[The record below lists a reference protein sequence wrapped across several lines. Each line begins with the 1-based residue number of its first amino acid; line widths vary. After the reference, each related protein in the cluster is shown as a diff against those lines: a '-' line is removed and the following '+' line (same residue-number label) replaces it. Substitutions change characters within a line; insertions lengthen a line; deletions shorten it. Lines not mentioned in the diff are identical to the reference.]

1 MNLFKEILPGVRRT
15 LSSATTSDVHALLNC
30 MLEEDV
36 ISKEYHLTLLQEKDR
51 EDLARKISLTLV
63 EKWDFCLNT
72 LVPLRCL
79 KLYSNMPQDITDHE
93 SSMNRSIA
101 GSKRQIMD
109 SAVLTENS
117 FLDLLH
123 SNIDPLHLYSL
134 LDTRLSDEDE
144 ESELS
149 TDPDIDTINHDQ
161 FSNLDAFYTIESNES
176 EEESLFSN
184 TGEAYSRIAGL
195 AEYVLK
201 DQQEKQMED
210 IFGKLILDEMATESM
225 ESFTEIKQKCQKR
238 SFVSSAESYSDAS
251 KTKCRRTDA
260 AKRVKQELCTEGS
273 RAGEDIR
280 VSCQK
285 RVESPAVSTVNGSF
299 VAVPLNSSPASCT
312 SLSHLHMQF
321 SVTSISPT
329 GRNFVVPV
337 SSGSSNPDWV
347 PLGANGT
354 QVISGFAVLPQQIIN
369 LPVGNGASN
378 MIICPVSSS
387 PTETFQ
393 LSSVCLSNLAAEV
406 DLAIKN
412 ILGSPDKNTSMSPLV
427 PSIAY
432 MPETASVTDHSGEEM
447 SNEISQIPV
456 VPSEQ
461 TLKRPKPV
469 EAFSTSLKDYFQD
482 VCKFMAMDREVTL
495 EHLYIDGVLMQGQ
508 TETKSGKNV
517 IKVMEKELVIY
528 NLEEKEKAAIERSQ
542 IFQVPGGKELETK
555 VIVVLG
561 KAGMGKSILV
571 QKICQD
577 WSNGKFSQFE
587 FVFWFECRRLS
598 LPEKQYSLKDLLL
611 ELFVKPREGSD
622 QVFEYIMQNP
632 DKILLIFD
640 GFEELQD
647 HDGFTHSS
655 DCQSYKELY
664 SIRELFAGLFQKKI
678 LNGCTLLLTARPKDK
693 FNQYL
698 SKVDKIIEMV
708 GFSSQQIDSYI
719 TRYFEGL
726 PYCDDAVKLITDCQY
741 LFSHCYSPV
750 MCRFICFLCE
760 MMFEMGDKDLPSTL
774 TSLFVKYLQQKLI
787 PTQTDVT
794 AMKNQHNITRLAQVA
809 WYLGEKNQNAL
820 KSNLFPSK
828 EVKEFALKYGL
839 VLPFT
844 FPKHLGNGEEEFGSV
859 FSDFVI
865 QNFLS
870 ALHLVL
876 AEEIKDKSLT
886 KYLSLPSRKKK
897 PYNWLDLVP
906 RFLPGLLYLQH
917 DSYLC
922 SFSDEEARKIITKKQ
937 KTLLKYIK
945 KIQISDLYPEKL
957 LELLSCVYETQDS
970 YLLQHVALRLK
981 PELSFLGT
989 LLTPPDVYVLHSI
1002 LKRSPKEFSLDLRN
1016 SGINLQGLK
1025 HLVGLKNVTSFRAS
1039 LSDTV
1044 RLWGTLEQTKE
1055 YELLRISVEKFGI
1068 DPFKA
1073 ETVKDINDL
1082 SGLVQMQE
1090 KMIPCMEDAPGCN
1103 ICEIPAIKNLRKLEF
1118 ALGPVCGLQGFLKLV
1133 EILPAFPSLQHLDLD
1148 ALSGNEIGD
1157 EGVKSLCEVF
1167 SQLTSLETLN
1177 LSQNKITDV
1186 GARQLATAL
1195 PSLSSLRTLSLYNNY
1210 ICDAGVENIAKILPA
1225 MASLRVLHVQC
1236 NKITDAGAQT
1246 LTDSLRK
1253 CPHVKSVAMWNPTI
1267 PYGVLEH
1274 LQQLDS
1280 RISLL

>member
-1 MNLFKEILPGVRRT
+1 MNLFKEILPGVREI
-15 LSSATTSDVHALLNC
+15 LSSATTSDVHALLSC
-30 MLEEDV
+30 MFEKDV
-36 ISKEYHLTLLQEKDR
+36 ISKEYHQTLLQEKDR

-63 EKWDFCLNT
+63 EKWDLCLNT
-72 LVPLRCL
+72 LVPLHCL
-79 KLYSNMPQDITDHE
+79 KLYTKMPQDITDNE
-93 SSMNRSIA
+93 SSLNRGIKHLSF
-101 GSKRQIMD
+101 KRQTMD

-149 TDPDIDTINHDQ
+149 TDPEIDTINYDQ
-161 FSNLDAFYTIESNES
+161 FSNLDVFYTMESNES
-176 EEESLFSN
+176 VEESLFSN
-184 TGEAYSRIAGL
+184 TGEAYSRIGMRFFL
-195 AEYVLK
+195 GGGVVL
-201 DQQEKQMED
+201 
-210 IFGKLILDEMATESM
+210 
-225 ESFTEIKQKCQKR
+225 EI
-238 SFVSSAESYSDAS
+238 
-251 KTKCRRTDA
+251 
-260 AKRVKQELCTEGS
+260 
-273 RAGEDIR
+273 I
-280 VSCQK
+280 
-285 RVESPAVSTVNGSF
+285 SPVRVNGSF
-299 VAVPLNSSPASCT
+299 VAVPLNSSPANST

-321 SVTSISPT
+321 SVTSIHPT
-329 GRNFVVPV
+329 GKNVVMPV
-337 SSGSSNPDWV
+337 SSGNSNPDCLLV
-347 PLGANGT
+347 GAKGI
-354 QVISGFAVLPQQIIN
+354 QVISSFAVLPPQIIN

-378 MIICPVSSS
+378 IIIYPGELCSSVSAIFQRQKVKSFLPIKHHRSSS
-387 PTETFQ
+387 HLF
-393 LSSVCLSNLAAEV
+393 VA
-406 DLAIKN
+406 
-412 ILGSPDKNTSMSPLV
+412 
-427 PSIAY
+427 
-432 MPETASVTDHSGEEM
+432 
-447 SNEISQIPV
+447 
-456 VPSEQ
+456 
-461 TLKRPKPV
+461 PV
-469 EAFSTSLKDYFQD
+469 EAFCTSLKDYFQD

-495 EHLYIDGVLMQGQ
+495 DHFYIDGALMQGQ

-542 IFQVPGGKELETK
+542 IFQVLGGKELETK

-622 QVFEYIMQNP
+622 KVFEYILQNP
-632 DKILLIFD
+632 NKVLLIFD

-647 HDGFTHSS
+647 HDGFTHYS

-678 LNGCTLLLTARPKDK
+678 LSGCTLLLTARPKDK

-698 SKVDKIIEMV
+698 SKVDKIIEMI
-708 GFSSQQIDSYI
+708 GFSPKQVELYI
-719 TRYFEGL
+719 ARYFEGL
-726 PYCDDAVKLITDCQY
+726 PYSDDAVKLITDCQY

-760 MMFEMGDKDLPSTL
+760 MMFEMGDKDLPPTL

-787 PTQTDVT
+787 PTQTDAT
-794 AMKNQHNITRLAQVA
+794 AVGDQQHITRLAQLA

-820 KSNLFPSK
+820 KSSLFPSK

-844 FPKHLGNGEEEFGSV
+844 FPKHSGNGEEEFGSA

-870 ALHLVL
+870 ALHLLL
-876 AEEIKDKSLT
+876 AEDIKDKSLT
-886 KYLSLPSRKKK
+886 KYLSLPARKKK
-897 PYNWLDLVP
+897 PHNWLDLVP

-917 DSYLC
+917 DPYLC
-922 SFSDEEARKIITKKQ
+922 SLSDEHVMKIITKKQ

-957 LELLSCVYETQDS
+957 LELLHCVYETQDS

-981 PELSFLGT
+981 AELSFLGT
-989 LLTPPDVYVLHSI
+989 LLTPPDVYVLHFI

-1044 RLWGTLEQTKE
+1044 RLWESLEQTKE
-1055 YELLRISVEKFGI
+1055 YELLKISVEKFDI

-1073 ETVKDINDL
+1073 ETMKDIRDL
-1082 SGLVQMQE
+1082 SDLVRIQE
-1090 KMIPCMEDAPGCN
+1090 KMIHCMEEAFGCN
-1103 ICEIPAIKNLRKLEF
+1103 INEIPAIKNLRKLEF
-1118 ALGPVCGLQGFLKLV
+1118 ALGPACGLQGFLKLV
-1133 EILPAFPSLQHLDLD
+1133 EILAAFPSLQHLDLD
-1148 ALSGNEIGD
+1148 ALSENEIGD
-1157 EGVKSLCEVF
+1157 EGTKSLCEVL
-1167 SQLTSLETLN
+1167 SELTSLETLN
-1177 LSQNKITDV
+1177 LSQNKITDL
-1186 GARQLATAL
+1186 GAEQLATAL
-1195 PSLSSLRTLSLYNNY
+1195 PSLSSLKTLSLYNNY
-1210 ICDAGVENIAKILPA
+1210 ICDAGAENIAKILPA

-1236 NKITDAGAQT
+1236 NKITDAGAQK

-1253 CPHVKSVAMWNPTI
+1253 CPHIKSVAMWNPTI

>member
-1 MNLFKEILPGVRRT
+1 MNLFKEILPGIREI
-15 LSSATTSDVHALLNC
+15 LSSATTSDVHALLSC
-30 MLEEDV
+30 MLEKDV
-36 ISKEYHLTLLQEKDR
+36 ISKEYHQTLLQEKDR

-63 EKWDFCLNT
+63 DKWDLCLNT

-79 KLYSNMPQDITDHE
+79 KLYTKMPQDITDNEKHL
-93 SSMNRSIA
+93 S
-101 GSKRQIMD
+101 SKRQTMD

-144 ESELS
+144 ERELS
-149 TDPDIDTINHDQ
+149 TGYILWDPINSD
-161 FSNLDAFYTIESNES
+161 
-176 EEESLFSN
+176 
-184 TGEAYSRIAGL
+184 L
-195 AEYVLK
+195 AISYFCLT
-201 DQQEKQMED
+201 
-210 IFGKLILDEMATESM
+210 GKLILDEMANETTEG
-225 ESFTEIKQKCQKR
+225 FTEMKKQKCQKR
-238 SFVSSAESYSDAS
+238 
-251 KTKCRRTDA
+251 
-260 AKRVKQELCTEGS
+260 L
-273 RAGEDIR
+273 
-280 VSCQK
+280 
-285 RVESPAVSTVNGSF
+285 ESPGSTVNGSF
-299 VAVPLNSSPASCT
+299 VAEPLNSSPANST

-321 SVTSISPT
+321 SVTSIHPT
-329 GRNFVVPV
+329 GKNVVMPV
-337 SSGSSNPDWV
+337 SSGNSNPDCLLV
-347 PLGANGT
+347 GAKGI
-354 QVISGFAVLPQQIIN
+354 QMISGFAVLPQQIIN
-369 LPVGNGASN
+369 LPIGNGASN
-378 MIICPVSSS
+378 IIIYPG
-387 PTETFQ
+387 
-393 LSSVCLSNLAAEV
+393 
-406 DLAIKN
+406 DLFFKLI
-412 ILGSPDKNTSMSPLV
+412 TCF
-427 PSIAY
+427 PSD
-432 MPETASVTDHSGEEM
+432 EEEM

-461 TLKRPKPV
+461 IRKRPKPV
-469 EAFSTSLKDYFQD
+469 EAFCTSLKDYFQD

-495 EHLYIDGVLMQGQ
+495 DHLYIDGALMQGQ

-542 IFQVPGGKELETK
+542 IFQVLGGKELETK

-622 QVFEYIMQNP
+622 EVFEYILQNP
-632 DKILLIFD
+632 SKVLLIFD

-647 HDGFTHSS
+647 HDGFTHYP

-678 LNGCTLLLTARPKDK
+678 LSGCTLLLTARPKDK

-698 SKVDKIIEMV
+698 SKVDKIIEMI
-708 GFSSQQIDSYI
+708 GFSPQQVELYI
-719 TRYFEGL
+719 ARYFEGL
-726 PYCDDAVKLITDCQY
+726 PYSDDAVKLITNCQY

-760 MMFEMGDKDLPSTL
+760 MMFEMGDKDLPPTL

-787 PTQTDVT
+787 PTQTDAT
-794 AMKNQHNITRLAQVA
+794 AIGNQQHVTRLAQLA

-820 KSNLFPSK
+820 KSSLFPSK

-844 FPKHLGNGEEEFGSV
+844 FPKHSGNGEEEFGSA

-870 ALHLVL
+870 ALHLL
-876 AEEIKDKSLT
+876 LSEDIKDKSLT
-886 KYLSLPSRKKK
+886 KYLSLPARKKK
-897 PYNWLDLVP
+897 PHNWLDLVP
-906 RFLPGLLYLQH
+906 RFLPGLLYLRH
-917 DSYLC
+917 DPFLC
-922 SFSDEEARKIITKKQ
+922 SLSDEHVMKMITKKQ

-957 LELLSCVYETQDS
+957 LELLHCVYETQDS
-970 YLLQHVALRLK
+970 YLLQHVALRIK
-981 PELSFLGT
+981 AELSFLGT
-989 LLTPPDVYVLHSI
+989 LLTPPDVYVLHFI

-1025 HLVGLKNVTSFRAS
+1025 HLVGLKNVTSFRTS

-1044 RLWGTLEQTKE
+1044 RLWESLEQTKE
-1055 YELLRISVEKFGI
+1055 YELLKISVEKFDI

-1073 ETVKDINDL
+1073 ETMKDIRDL
-1082 SGLVQMQE
+1082 SDLVQIQE
-1090 KMIPCMEDAPGCN
+1090 KMTHCIEEAFGCN
-1103 ICEIPAIKNLRKLEF
+1103 INEIPAIKNLRKLEF
-1118 ALGPVCGLQGFLKLV
+1118 ALGPTCGLQGFLKLV
-1133 EILPAFPSLQHLDLD
+1133 EILAAFPSLQHLDLQ
-1148 ALSGNEIGD
+1148 AN
-1157 EGVKSLCEVF
+1157 
-1167 SQLTSLETLN
+1167 T
-1177 LSQNKITDV
+1177 V
-1186 GARQLATAL
+1186 G
-1195 PSLSSLRTLSLYNNY
+1195 
-1210 ICDAGVENIAKILPA
+1210 G
-1225 MASLRVLHVQC
+1225 
-1236 NKITDAGAQT
+1236 
-1246 LTDSLRK
+1246 
-1253 CPHVKSVAMWNPTI
+1253 
-1267 PYGVLEH
+1267 GVL
-1274 LQQLDS
+1274 L
-1280 RISLL
+1280 

>member
-1 MNLFKEILPGVRRT
+1 MNLFKEILPGVREI
-15 LSSATTSDVHALLNC
+15 LSSATTSDVHALLSC
-30 MLEEDV
+30 MLEKDV
-36 ISKEYHLTLLQEKDR
+36 ISKEYHQTLLQEKDR

-63 EKWDFCLNT
+63 EKWDLCLNT

-79 KLYSNMPQDITDHE
+79 KLYSKMPQDITDNE
-93 SSMNRSIA
+93 SSLNRGIA
-101 GSKRQIMD
+101 ASKRQTMD
-109 SAVLTENS
+109 SAVLTDNS

-123 SNIDPLHLYSL
+123 SNIDPLHLFSV

-149 TDPDIDTINHDQ
+149 TDPENDTINYDQ
-161 FSNLDAFYTIESNES
+161 FSNLDVFYTMESNES
-176 EEESLFSN
+176 VEESLFSN
-184 TGEAYSRIAGL
+184 TGEAYSRIDL
-195 AEYVLK
+195 AVSCFCLT
-201 DQQEKQMED
+201 
-210 IFGKLILDEMATESM
+210 GKLILDEMANETTEG
-225 ESFTEIKQKCQKR
+225 FTEMKMQKCQKR
-238 SFVSSAESYSDAS
+238 SFMSTAESYSDAS
-251 KTKCRRTDA
+251 KPKCRRT
-260 AKRVKQELCTEGS
+260 
-273 RAGEDIR
+273 
-280 VSCQK
+280 
-285 RVESPAVSTVNGSF
+285 VESPGSTVNGSF
-299 VAVPLNSSPASCT
+299 VAVPLNSSPANST

-321 SVTSISPT
+321 SVTIT
-329 GRNFVVPV
+329 LLLLIPV
-337 SSGSSNPDWV
+337 SSGNSNPNCLLV
-347 PLGANGT
+347 GAKGI

-378 MIICPVSSS
+378 IIIYPGELC
-387 PTETFQ
+387 
-393 LSSVCLSNLAAEV
+393 SSVSLTCAFVFLE
-406 DLAIKN
+406 
-412 ILGSPDKNTSMSPLV
+412 
-427 PSIAY
+427 
-432 MPETASVTDHSGEEM
+432 
-447 SNEISQIPV
+447 
-456 VPSEQ
+456 
-461 TLKRPKPV
+461 PV
-469 EAFSTSLKDYFQD
+469 EAFCTSLKDYFQD

-495 EHLYIDGVLMQGQ
+495 DHLYIDGALMQGQ

-517 IKVMEKELVIY
+517 IKVVEKELVIY

-542 IFQVPGGKELETK
+542 IFQVLGGKELETK

-622 QVFEYIMQNP
+622 EVFEYILQHP
-632 DKILLIFD
+632 DKVLLIFD

-647 HDGFTHSS
+647 HDGFTHYS
-655 DCQSYKELY
+655 DCQSYKEQY

-678 LNGCTLLLTARPKDK
+678 LSGCTLLLTARPKGK

-698 SKVDKIIEMV
+698 SKVDKIIEMI
-708 GFSSQQIDSYI
+708 GFSPQQVESYI
-719 TRYFEGL
+719 ARYFEGL
-726 PYCDDAVKLITDCQY
+726 PYSDDAVKLITDCQY

-787 PTQTDVT
+787 PTQTDAT
-794 AMKNQHNITRLAQVA
+794 AIGNQQHITRLAQLA

-820 KSNLFPSK
+820 KSSLFPSK
-828 EVKEFALKYGL
+828 EVKEFALRYGL

-844 FPKHLGNGEEEFGSV
+844 FPKHSGNREEEFGSA
-859 FSDFVI
+859 FSDFVL

-876 AEEIKDKSLT
+876 AKEIKDKSLT
-886 KYLSLPSRKKK
+886 KYLSLPARKKK
-897 PYNWLDLVP
+897 PHNWLDLVP
-906 RFLPGLLYLQH
+906 RFLPGLLYLQQ
-917 DSYLC
+917 DPYLC
-922 SFSDEEARKIITKKQ
+922 SLSDEHVMKIRIKKQ

-945 KIQISDLYPEKL
+945 KIQLNDLYPEKL
-957 LELLSCVYETQDS
+957 LELLHCVYETQDS
-970 YLLQHVALRLK
+970 YLLQHVALRLQA
-981 PELSFLGT
+981 ELSFLGT
-989 LLTPPDVYVLHSI
+989 LLTPPDVYVLHFI

-1044 RLWGTLEQTKE
+1044 RLWESLEQTKE
-1055 YELLRISVEKFGI
+1055 YELLKISVEKFDI

-1073 ETVKDINDL
+1073 ETMKDISDL
-1082 SGLVQMQE
+1082 SDLVQIQE
-1090 KMIPCMEDAPGCN
+1090 KMIHCMEDAFGCN
-1103 ICEIPAIKNLRKLEF
+1103 INEIPAIKNLRKLEF
-1118 ALGPVCGLQGFLKLV
+1118 ALGPACGLQGFLKLV
-1133 EILPAFPSLQHLDLD
+1133 EILAAFPSLQHLDLD
-1148 ALSGNEIGD
+1148 ALSENEIGD
-1157 EGVKSLCEVF
+1157 KGTKSLCEVL
-1167 SQLTSLETLN
+1167 SELTSLETLN
-1177 LSQNKITDV
+1177 LSQNKITDL
-1186 GARQLATAL
+1186 GAEQLATAL
-1195 PSLSSLRTLSLYNNY
+1195 PSLSSLKTLSLYNNY
-1210 ICDAGVENIAKILPA
+1210 ICDAGAENIARILPV

-1236 NKITDAGAQT
+1236 NKITDAGAQK

-1253 CPHVKSVAMWNPTI
+1253 CPHIKSVAMWNPTI

>member
-1 MNLFKEILPGVRRT
+1 
-15 LSSATTSDVHALLNC
+15 
-30 MLEEDV
+30 MLEKDV
-36 ISKEYHLTLLQEKDR
+36 ISKEYHQTLLQEKDR
-51 EDLARKISLTLV
+51 EDLARKISLTVV
-63 EKWDFCLNT
+63 EKWDLCLNT

-79 KLYSNMPQDITDHE
+79 KLYTKMPQDITDNE
-93 SSMNRSIA
+93 SSLNRGIA
-101 GSKRQIMD
+101 ASKRQTMD

-134 LDTRLSDEDE
+134 LDTRLSDE

-149 TDPDIDTINHDQ
+149 TDPEIDTINHDQ
-161 FSNLDAFYTIESNES
+161 FSNLDVFYTMESNES
-176 EEESLFSN
+176 VEESIFSN
-184 TGEAYSRIAGL
+184 AGEAYSRIAGL

-201 DQQEKQMED
+201 DQQERQMED
-210 IFGKLILDEMATESM
+210 IFGKLILDEMANETTEG
-225 ESFTEIKQKCQKR
+225 FTEMKKQKCQKR
-238 SFVSSAESYSDAS
+238 SFVSTAESYSDAS
-251 KTKCRRTDA
+251 KPKCRRPDA
-260 AKRVKQELCTEGS
+260 ARRMTEQVCTEGS
-273 RAGEDIR
+273 RAVGDVR
-280 VSCQK
+280 ASCQK
-285 RVESPAVSTVNGSF
+285 RVESPGSTVNGSF
-299 VAVPLNSSPASCT
+299 VAVPLNSSPANST

-321 SVTSISPT
+321 SVTSIHPT
-329 GRNFVVPV
+329 GKNVVMPV
-337 SSGSSNPDWV
+337 SSGNSNPDCLLV
-347 PLGANGT
+347 GAKGI

-378 MIICPVSSS
+378 IIIYPVSSS
-387 PTETFQ
+387 PTETLQISPAFPTT
-393 LSSVCLSNLAAEV
+393 LAAQV
-406 DLAIKN
+406 DLAVQS
-412 ILGSPDKNTSMSPLV
+412 ILGSPDKNTSIGPF
-427 PSIAY
+427 AY
-432 MPETASVTDHSGEEM
+432 MPETAAVTDLTDEEEI

-461 TLKRPKPV
+461 ILKRPKPV
-469 EAFSTSLKDYFQD
+469 EAFCTSLKDYFQD

-495 EHLYIDGVLMQGQ
+495 DHLYIDGALMQGQ

-542 IFQVPGGKELETK
+542 IFQVLGGKELETK

-611 ELFVKPREGSD
+611 ELFVKPREGRD
-622 QVFEYIMQNP
+622 QVFEYILQNP
-632 DKILLIFD
+632 NKVLLIFD

-647 HDGFTHSS
+647 HDGFIHYP

-678 LNGCTLLLTARPKDK
+678 LSGCTLLLTARPKDK

-698 SKVDKIIEMV
+698 SKVDKIIEMI
-708 GFSSQQIDSYI
+708 GFSPQQVELYI
-719 TRYFEGL
+719 ARYFEGL
-726 PYCDDAVKLITDCQY
+726 PYSDDAVKLITNCQY

-750 MCRFICFLCE
+750 ICRFICFLCE
-760 MMFEMGDKDLPSTL
+760 MMFEMGDKDLPPTL

-794 AMKNQHNITRLAQVA
+794 AIGNQQHVTRLAQLA

-820 KSNLFPSK
+820 KSSLFPSK

-844 FPKHLGNGEEEFGSV
+844 FPKHSGNGEEEFGSA

-870 ALHLVL
+870 ALHLLL
-876 AEEIKDKSLT
+876 AEDIKDKSLT
-886 KYLSLPSRKKK
+886 KYLSLPARKKK
-897 PYNWLDLVP
+897 PHNWLDLVP

-917 DSYLC
+917 DPFLC
-922 SFSDEEARKIITKKQ
+922 SLSDEHVMKIITKKQ

-957 LELLSCVYETQDS
+957 LELLHCVYETQDS
-970 YLLQHVALRLK
+970 YLLQHVALRIK
-981 PELSFLGT
+981 AELSFLGT
-989 LLTPPDVYVLHSI
+989 LLTPPDVYVLHFI

-1016 SGINLQGLK
+1016 SSINLQGLK

-1044 RLWGTLEQTKE
+1044 RLWESLERTKE
-1055 YELLRISVEKFGI
+1055 YELLKISVEKFDI

-1073 ETVKDINDL
+1073 ETMKDIHDL
-1082 SGLVQMQE
+1082 SDLVQIQE
-1090 KMIPCMEDAPGCN
+1090 KMIHCMEEAFGSCYQ
-1103 ICEIPAIKNLRKLEF
+1103 IPAIKNLRKLEF
-1118 ALGPVCGLQGFLKLV
+1118 ALGPACGLQGFLKLV
-1133 EILPAFPSLQHLDLD
+1133 EILAAFPSLQHLDLD
-1148 ALSGNEIGD
+1148 ALSENEIGD
-1157 EGVKSLCEVF
+1157 EGTKSLCEVL
-1167 SQLTSLETLN
+1167 SELTSLETLN
-1177 LSQNKITDV
+1177 LSQNKITDL
-1186 GARQLATAL
+1186 GAEQLATAL
-1195 PSLSSLRTLSLYNNY
+1195 PSLSSLKTLSLYNNY
-1210 ICDAGVENIAKILPA
+1210 ICDAGAENIAKILPA

-1236 NKITDAGAQT
+1236 NKITDAGAQK

-1253 CPHVKSVAMWNPTI
+1253 CPHIKSVAMWNPTI

-1274 LQQLDS
+1274 LQLLDS

>member
-1 MNLFKEILPGVRRT
+1 MNLFKEILPGVREI
-15 LSSATTSDVHALLNC
+15 LSSATTSDVHALLSC
-30 MLEEDV
+30 MLEKDV
-36 ISKEYHLTLLQEKDR
+36 ISKEYHQTLLQEKDR

-63 EKWDFCLNT
+63 EKWDLCLNT
-72 LVPLRCL
+72 LVPLHCL
-79 KLYSNMPQDITDHE
+79 KLYTKMPQDITDNE
-93 SSMNRSIA
+93 SSLNRGIA
-101 GSKRQIMD
+101 ASKRQTMD

-149 TDPDIDTINHDQ
+149 TDPEIDTINHDH
-161 FSNLDAFYTIESNES
+161 FSNLDVFYTMESNES
-176 EEESLFSN
+176 VEESIFSN
-184 TGEAYSRIAGL
+184 AGEAYSRIAGL

-201 DQQEKQMED
+201 DQQERQMED
-210 IFGKLILDEMATESM
+210 IFGKLILDEMANETTEG
-225 ESFTEIKQKCQKR
+225 FTEMKKQKCQKR
-238 SFVSSAESYSDAS
+238 SFVSTAESYSDAS
-251 KTKCRRTDA
+251 KPKCTRPDA
-260 AKRVKQELCTEGS
+260 AKRVMEQVSTEGS
-273 RAGEDIR
+273 RAVGDVR
-280 VSCQK
+280 ASCQK
-285 RVESPAVSTVNGSF
+285 RVESPGSTVNGSF
-299 VAVPLNSSPASCT
+299 VAVPLNSPPANST

-321 SVTSISPT
+321 SVTSIHPT
-329 GRNFVVPV
+329 GKNVVMPV
-337 SSGSSNPDWV
+337 SSGNSNPDCLLV
-347 PLGANGT
+347 GAKGI

-378 MIICPVSSS
+378 IIIYPVSSS
-387 PTETFQ
+387 PTETLQISPAFPTT
-393 LSSVCLSNLAAEV
+393 LAAQV
-406 DLAIKN
+406 DLAVQS
-412 ILGSPDKNTSMSPLV
+412 ILGSPDKNTSIGPF
-427 PSIAY
+427 AY
-432 MPETASVTDHSGEEM
+432 MQETAAVTDLTDEEEM

-461 TLKRPKPV
+461 ILKRPKPV
-469 EAFSTSLKDYFQD
+469 ETFCTSLKDYFQD

-495 EHLYIDGVLMQGQ
+495 DHLYIDGALMQGQ

-542 IFQVPGGKELETK
+542 IFQVLGGKELETK

-622 QVFEYIMQNP
+622 EVFEYILQNP
-632 DKILLIFD
+632 NKVLLIFD

-647 HDGFTHSS
+647 HDGFTHYP

-678 LNGCTLLLTARPKDK
+678 LSGCTLLLTARPKDK

-698 SKVDKIIEMV
+698 SKVDKIIEMI
-708 GFSSQQIDSYI
+708 GFSPQQVELYI
-719 TRYFEGL
+719 ARYFEGL
-726 PYCDDAVKLITDCQY
+726 PYSDDAVKLITDCQY

-760 MMFEMGDKDLPSTL
+760 MMFEMGDKDLPPTL

-787 PTQTDVT
+787 PTQTDAT
-794 AMKNQHNITRLAQVA
+794 AIGNQQHVTRLAQLA

-820 KSNLFPSK
+820 KSSLFPSK

-844 FPKHLGNGEEEFGSV
+844 FPKHSGNGEEEFGSA

-870 ALHLVL
+870 ALHLLL
-876 AEEIKDKSLT
+876 AEDIKDKSLT
-886 KYLSLPSRKKK
+886 KYLSLPARKKK
-897 PYNWLDLVP
+897 PHNWLDLVP

-917 DSYLC
+917 DPFLC
-922 SFSDEEARKIITKKQ
+922 SLSDEHVMKIITKKQ

-945 KIQISDLYPEKL
+945 KVQISDLYPEKL
-957 LELLSCVYETQDS
+957 LELLHCVYETQDN

-981 PELSFLGT
+981 AELSFLGT
-989 LLTPPDVYVLHSI
+989 LLTPPDVYVLHFI
-1002 LKRSPKEFSLDLRN
+1002 LKRSPKEFSLDLQN

-1044 RLWGTLEQTKE
+1044 RLWESLEQTKE
-1055 YELLRISVEKFGI
+1055 YELLKISVEKFDI

-1073 ETVKDINDL
+1073 ETMKDIRDL
-1082 SGLVQMQE
+1082 SDLVQIQE
-1090 KMIPCMEDAPGCN
+1090 KMIHCMEEAFGCN
-1103 ICEIPAIKNLRKLEF
+1103 INEIPAIKNLRKLEF
-1118 ALGPVCGLQGFLKLV
+1118 ALGPACGLQGFLKLV
-1133 EILPAFPSLQHLDLD
+1133 EILAAFPSLQHLDLD
-1148 ALSGNEIGD
+1148 ALSENEIGD
-1157 EGVKSLCEVF
+1157 EGTKSLCEVL
-1167 SQLTSLETLN
+1167 SELTSLETLN
-1177 LSQNKITDV
+1177 LSQNKITDL
-1186 GARQLATAL
+1186 GAEQLATAL
-1195 PSLSSLRTLSLYNNY
+1195 PSLSSLKTLSLYNNY
-1210 ICDAGVENIAKILPA
+1210 ICDAGAENIAKILPA

-1236 NKITDAGAQT
+1236 NKITDAGAQK

-1253 CPHVKSVAMWNPTI
+1253 CPHIKSVAMWNPTI

>member
-1 MNLFKEILPGVRRT
+1 MNLFKEILPGVRKT

-36 ISKEYHLTLLQEKDR
+36 ISKEYHQTLLQEKDR
-51 EDLARKISLTLV
+51 DDLARKISLTLV
-63 EKWDFCLNT
+63 EKWDLCLNT
-72 LVPLRCL
+72 LVPHHCL
-79 KLYSNMPQDITDHE
+79 KLYGNMPQDTTDNDVQGEKHH
-93 SSMNRSIA
+93 
-101 GSKRQIMD
+101 SKRQTMD
-109 SAVLTENS
+109 SAVLNENS

-134 LDTRLSDEDE
+134 LDTTLSDEDE

-149 TDPDIDTINHDQ
+149 T
-161 FSNLDAFYTIESNES
+161 
-176 EEESLFSN
+176 
-184 TGEAYSRIAGL
+184 AGL

-201 DQQEKQMED
+201 DQQEKQVED
-210 IFGKLILDEMATESM
+210 IFGKILICGA
-225 ESFTEIKQKCQKR
+225 
-238 SFVSSAESYSDAS
+238 
-251 KTKCRRTDA
+251 
-260 AKRVKQELCTEGS
+260 
-273 RAGEDIR
+273 
-280 VSCQK
+280 
-285 RVESPAVSTVNGSF
+285 PAVSTVNGSF
-299 VAVPLNSSPASCT
+299 VVPLTSSPANAT

-321 SVTSISPT
+321 SVTSISPI
-329 GRNFVVPV
+329 GRNFVVP
-337 SSGSSNPDWV
+337 GSPGNSNPHWV
-347 PLGANGT
+347 SLGAKGT

-369 LPVGNGASN
+369 LPVGNGAAN
-378 MIICPVSSS
+378 IILCPGKCHFIYFSEVEINFSFQVLESSTHLWFFFFFFLES
-387 PTETFQ
+387 
-393 LSSVCLSNLAAEV
+393 
-406 DLAIKN
+406 
-412 ILGSPDKNTSMSPLV
+412 
-427 PSIAY
+427 
-432 MPETASVTDHSGEEM
+432 
-447 SNEISQIPV
+447 
-456 VPSEQ
+456 
-461 TLKRPKPV
+461 V
-469 EAFSTSLKDYFQD
+469 EAFSASLKDYFHD
-482 VCKFMAMDREVTL
+482 VCKFTGMEREVTL
-495 EHLYIDGVLMQGQ
+495 DHLYIDGVLMQGQ

-517 IKVMEKELVIY
+517 IKVVEKELVIY

-542 IFQVPGGKELETK
+542 IFHVPGGKELETK

-611 ELFVKPREGSD
+611 GLFVKPQEGSN
-622 QVFEYIMQNP
+622 QVFKYILRNP
-632 DKILLIFD
+632 NKVLLIFD
-640 GFEELQD
+640 GFEELKD

-655 DCQSYKELY
+655 NCQSYKELY

-698 SKVDKIIEMV
+698 SKVDKIIEMA
-708 GFSSQQIDSYI
+708 GFSSQQVESYI

-726 PYCDDAVKLITDCQY
+726 PYCNDAVKLITDCQY
-741 LFSHCYSPV
+741 LFSHCYNPV
-750 MCRFICFLCE
+750 MCRFICLLCE

-774 TSLFVKYLQQKLI
+774 TSLFVKYLQQQLT
-787 PTQTDVT
+787 PTQTDATVK
-794 AMKNQHNITRLAQVA
+794 KNQQNITRLAQVA
-809 WYLGEKNQNAL
+809 WYLGENNQNAL

-828 EVKEFALKYGL
+828 EVKEFALKYGF

-844 FPKHLGNGEEEFGSV
+844 FPKHSDNGEEELGSV

-865 QNFLS
+865 QNLLS

-876 AEEIKDKSLT
+876 AEDIKDKSLT

-906 RFLPGLLYLQH
+906 RFLSGLLYLQH
-917 DSYLC
+917 ETYLF
-922 SFSDEEARKIITKKQ
+922 SLSDENERKIITKKQ

-981 PELSFLGT
+981 PDLSFLGT
-989 LLTPPDVYVLHSI
+989 LLTPPDVYVLHFI
-1002 LKRSPKEFSLDLRN
+1002 LKRSQKEFSLDLRN
-1016 SGINLQGLK
+1016 SGIDLQGLK
-1025 HLVGLKNVTSFRAS
+1025 HLAGLKNVTSFRAS
-1039 LSDTV
+1039 VSDTV
-1044 RLWGTLEQTKE
+1044 RLWESLEQTKE
-1055 YELLRISVEKFGI
+1055 YELLRISIEKFGI

-1073 ETVKDINDL
+1073 ESMKDVNDL
-1082 SGLVQMQE
+1082 SGLVQMQD
-1090 KMIPCMEDAPGCN
+1090 KMIHCCD
-1103 ICEIPAIKNLRKLEF
+1103 IHEIPAIKNLRKLEF
-1118 ALGPVCGLQGFLKLV
+1118 ALGPGCGLQGFLKLV
-1133 EILPAFPSLQHLDLD
+1133 KILEAFPSLQHLDLD
-1148 ALSGNEIGD
+1148 ALSENEIGD

-1177 LSQNKITDV
+1177 LSQNKITDL
-1186 GARQLATAL
+1186 GAKQLATAL
-1195 PSLSSLRTLSLYNNY
+1195 PSLTSLKTLSLYNNY
-1210 ICDAGVENIAKILPA
+1210 ICDAGAENIAQILPS

-1236 NKITDAGAQT
+1236 NKITDVGAQK

-1253 CPHVKSVAMWNPTI
+1253 CPHIKSVAMWNYTI
-1267 PYGVLEH
+1267 PYGILER

>member
-1 MNLFKEILPGVRRT
+1 MNLFKEILPGVREI
-15 LSSATTSDVHALLNC
+15 LSSATTSDVHALLSC
-30 MLEEDV
+30 MLEKDV
-36 ISKEYHLTLLQEKDR
+36 ISKEYHQTLLQEKDR

-63 EKWDFCLNT
+63 EKWDLCLNT

-79 KLYSNMPQDITDHE
+79 KLYTKMPQDITDNE
-93 SSMNRSIA
+93 SSLNRGIA
-101 GSKRQIMD
+101 ASKRQTMD

-149 TDPDIDTINHDQ
+149 TDPEIDTINHDQ
-161 FSNLDAFYTIESNES
+161 FSNLDVFYTMESNES
-176 EEESLFSN
+176 VEESLFSN

-201 DQQEKQMED
+201 DQQERQMED
-210 IFGKLILDEMATESM
+210 IFA
-225 ESFTEIKQKCQKR
+225 
-238 SFVSSAESYSDAS
+238 FVSPAESYSDAS
-251 KTKCRRTDA
+251 KPKSRRTDA
-260 AKRVKQELCTEGS
+260 ATRVKERVCTEGS
-273 RAGEDIR
+273 RAVGDVR
-280 VSCQK
+280 ASCQK
-285 RVESPAVSTVNGSF
+285 RVESPGSTVNGSF
-299 VAVPLNSSPASCT
+299 VAVPLNSSPANST

-321 SVTSISPT
+321 SVTSIHPT
-329 GRNFVVPV
+329 GKNVVMPV
-337 SSGSSNPDWV
+337 SSGNSNPDCLLV
-347 PLGANGT
+347 GAKGI
-354 QVISGFAVLPQQIIN
+354 QVISSFAVLPQQIIN

-378 MIICPVSSS
+378 IIIYPVSSS
-387 PTETFQ
+387 PTETLQISPVFPTT
-393 LSSVCLSNLAAEV
+393 LAAQV
-406 DLAIKN
+406 DLAVQS
-412 ILGSPDKNTSMSPLV
+412 ILGPPDKNTSIGPF
-427 PSIAY
+427 AY
-432 MPETASVTDHSGEEM
+432 MPETAAVTDLTDEEEM

-461 TLKRPKPV
+461 ILKRPKPV
-469 EAFSTSLKDYFQD
+469 EAFCTSLKDYFQD

-495 EHLYIDGVLMQGQ
+495 DHFYIDGALMQGQ

-517 IKVMEKELVIY
+517 KVMEKELVIY

-542 IFQVPGGKELETK
+542 IFQVLGGKELETK

-622 QVFEYIMQNP
+622 KVFEYILQNP
-632 DKILLIFD
+632 NKVLLIFD

-647 HDGFTHSS
+647 HDGFTHCS

-678 LNGCTLLLTARPKDK
+678 LSGCTLLLTARPKDK

-698 SKVDKIIEMV
+698 SKVDKIIEMI
-708 GFSSQQIDSYI
+708 GFSPQQVELYI
-719 TRYFEGL
+719 ARYFEGL
-726 PYCDDAVKLITDCQY
+726 PYSDDAVKLITDCQY

-760 MMFEMGDKDLPSTL
+760 MMFEMGDKDLPPTL
-774 TSLFVKYLQQKLI
+774 TSLFVKYLQQKLT
-787 PTQTDVT
+787 PTQTDAT
-794 AMKNQHNITRLAQVA
+794 AVGNQQHITRLAWLA
-809 WYLGEKNQNAL
+809 WHLGEKNQNAL
-820 KSNLFPSK
+820 KSSLFPSK

-844 FPKHLGNGEEEFGSV
+844 FPKHSGNGEEEFGSA

-870 ALHLVL
+870 ALHLLL
-876 AEEIKDKSLT
+876 AEDIKDKSLT
-886 KYLSLPSRKKK
+886 KYLSLPARKKK
-897 PYNWLDLVP
+897 PHNWLDLVP

-917 DSYLC
+917 DPYLC
-922 SFSDEEARKIITKKQ
+922 SLSDEHVMKIITKKQ

-957 LELLSCVYETQDS
+957 LELLHCVYETQDS

-981 PELSFLGT
+981 AELSFLGT
-989 LLTPPDVYVLHSI
+989 LLTPPDVYVLHFI

-1044 RLWGTLEQTKE
+1044 RLWESLEQTKE
-1055 YELLRISVEKFGI
+1055 YELLKISVEKFDI

-1073 ETVKDINDL
+1073 ETMKDIRDL
-1082 SGLVQMQE
+1082 SDLVRIQE
-1090 KMIPCMEDAPGCN
+1090 KMVHCMEEAFGCN
-1103 ICEIPAIKNLRKLEF
+1103 INEIPAIKNLRKLEF
-1118 ALGPVCGLQGFLKLV
+1118 ALGPACGLQGFLKLV
-1133 EILPAFPSLQHLDLD
+1133 EILAAFPSLQHLDLD
-1148 ALSGNEIGD
+1148 ALSENEIGD
-1157 EGVKSLCEVF
+1157 VGTKSLCEVL
-1167 SQLTSLETLN
+1167 SALTSLETLN
-1177 LSQNKITDV
+1177 LSQNKITDL
-1186 GARQLATAL
+1186 GAEQLATAL
-1195 PSLSSLRTLSLYNNY
+1195 PSLSSLKTLSLYNNY
-1210 ICDAGVENIAKILPA
+1210 ICDAGAENIAKILPA

-1236 NKITDAGAQT
+1236 NKITDAGAQK

-1253 CPHVKSVAMWNPTI
+1253 CPHIKSVAMWNPTI

>member
-1 MNLFKEILPGVRRT
+1 MNLFKEILPGVREI
-15 LSSATTSDVHALLNC
+15 LSSATTSDVHALLSC
-30 MLEEDV
+30 MLEKDV
-36 ISKEYHLTLLQEKDR
+36 ISKEYHQTLLQEKDR

-63 EKWDFCLNT
+63 EKWDLCLNT

-79 KLYSNMPQDITDHE
+79 KLYTKMPQDITDNE
-93 SSMNRSIA
+93 SSLNRGIA
-101 GSKRQIMD
+101 ASKRQTMD

-149 TDPDIDTINHDQ
+149 TDPEIDTINHDQ
-161 FSNLDAFYTIESNES
+161 FSNLDVFYTMESNES
-176 EEESLFSN
+176 VEESLFSN

-201 DQQEKQMED
+201 DQQERQMED
-210 IFGKLILDEMATESM
+210 IFGKLILDEMSNETTEG
-225 ESFTEIKQKCQKR
+225 FTEMKKQKCQKR
-238 SFVSSAESYSDAS
+238 SFVSPAESYSDAS
-251 KTKCRRTDA
+251 KPKSRRTDA
-260 AKRVKQELCTEGS
+260 ATRVKERVCTEGS
-273 RAGEDIR
+273 RAVGDVR
-280 VSCQK
+280 ASCQK
-285 RVESPAVSTVNGSF
+285 RVESPGSTVNGSF
-299 VAVPLNSSPASCT
+299 VAVPLNSSPANST

-321 SVTSISPT
+321 SVTSIHPT
-329 GRNFVVPV
+329 GKNVVMPV
-337 SSGSSNPDWV
+337 SSGNSNPDCLLV
-347 PLGANGT
+347 GAKGI
-354 QVISGFAVLPQQIIN
+354 QVISSFAVLPQQIIN

-378 MIICPVSSS
+378 IIIYPVSSS
-387 PTETFQ
+387 PTETLQISPVFPTT
-393 LSSVCLSNLAAEV
+393 LAAQV
-406 DLAIKN
+406 DLAVQS
-412 ILGSPDKNTSMSPLV
+412 ILGPPDKNTSIGPF
-427 PSIAY
+427 AY
-432 MPETASVTDHSGEEM
+432 MPETAAVTDLTDEEEM

-461 TLKRPKPV
+461 ILKRPKPV
-469 EAFSTSLKDYFQD
+469 EAFCTSLKDYFQD

-495 EHLYIDGVLMQGQ
+495 DHFYIDGALMQGQ

-542 IFQVPGGKELETK
+542 IFQVLGGKELETK
-555 VIVVLG
+555 IIVVLG

-622 QVFEYIMQNP
+622 KVFEYILQNP
-632 DKILLIFD
+632 NKVLLIFD

-647 HDGFTHSS
+647 HDGFTHYS

-678 LNGCTLLLTARPKDK
+678 LSGCTLLLTARPKDK

-698 SKVDKIIEMV
+698 SKVDKIIEMI
-708 GFSSQQIDSYI
+708 GFSPQQVELYI
-719 TRYFEGL
+719 ARYFEGL
-726 PYCDDAVKLITDCQY
+726 PYSDDAVKLITDCQY

-760 MMFEMGDKDLPSTL
+760 MMFEMGDKDLPPTL
-774 TSLFVKYLQQKLI
+774 TSLFVKYLQQKLT
-787 PTQTDVT
+787 PTQTDAT
-794 AMKNQHNITRLAQVA
+794 AVGNQQHITRLAQLA

-820 KSNLFPSK
+820 KSSLFPSK

-844 FPKHLGNGEEEFGSV
+844 FPKHSGNGEEEFGSA

-870 ALHLVL
+870 ALHLLL
-876 AEEIKDKSLT
+876 AEDIKDKSLT
-886 KYLSLPSRKKK
+886 KYLSLPARKKK
-897 PYNWLDLVP
+897 PHNWLDLVP

-917 DSYLC
+917 DPYLC
-922 SFSDEEARKIITKKQ
+922 SLSDEHVMKIITKKQ

-957 LELLSCVYETQDS
+957 LELLHCVYETQDS

-981 PELSFLGT
+981 AELSFLGT
-989 LLTPPDVYVLHSI
+989 LLTPPDVYVLHFI

-1025 HLVGLKNVTSFRAS
+1025 HLVGLKNVTSFS
-1039 LSDTV
+1039 
-1044 RLWGTLEQTKE
+1044 
-1055 YELLRISVEKFGI
+1055 
-1068 DPFKA
+1068 
-1073 ETVKDINDL
+1073 
-1082 SGLVQMQE
+1082 
-1090 KMIPCMEDAPGCN
+1090 MEEAFGCN
-1103 ICEIPAIKNLRKLEF
+1103 INEIPAIKNLRKLEF
-1118 ALGPVCGLQGFLKLV
+1118 ALGPACGLQGFLKLV
-1133 EILPAFPSLQHLDLD
+1133 EILAAFPSLQHLDLD
-1148 ALSGNEIGD
+1148 ALSENEIGD
-1157 EGVKSLCEVF
+1157 VGTKSLCEVL
-1167 SQLTSLETLN
+1167 SALTSLETLN
-1177 LSQNKITDV
+1177 LSQNKITDL
-1186 GARQLATAL
+1186 GAEQLATAL
-1195 PSLSSLRTLSLYNNY
+1195 PSLSSLKTLSLYNNY
-1210 ICDAGVENIAKILPA
+1210 ICDAGAENIAKILPA

-1236 NKITDAGAQT
+1236 NKITDAGAQK

-1253 CPHVKSVAMWNPTI
+1253 CPHIKSVAMWNPTI

>member
-1 MNLFKEILPGVRRT
+1 MAAVMNLFKEILPGVREI
-15 LSSATTSDVHALLNC
+15 LSSATTSDVHALLSC
-30 MLEEDV
+30 MLEKDV
-36 ISKEYHLTLLQEKDR
+36 ISKEYHQTLLQEKDR

-63 EKWDFCLNT
+63 EKWDLCLNT
-72 LVPLRCL
+72 LLPLHCL
-79 KLYSNMPQDITDHE
+79 KLYTKMPQDITDNE
-93 SSMNRSIA
+93 SSLNRGIA
-101 GSKRQIMD
+101 ASKRQTMD

-149 TDPDIDTINHDQ
+149 TDPEIDTINHDH
-161 FSNLDAFYTIESNES
+161 FSNLDVFYTMESNES
-176 EEESLFSN
+176 VEESIFSN
-184 TGEAYSRIAGL
+184 AGEAYSRIAGL

-201 DQQEKQMED
+201 DQQERQMED
-210 IFGKLILDEMATESM
+210 IFGKLILDEMANETTEG
-225 ESFTEIKQKCQKR
+225 FTEMKKQKCQKR
-238 SFVSSAESYSDAS
+238 SFVSTAESYSDAS
-251 KTKCRRTDA
+251 KPKCRRPDA
-260 AKRVKQELCTEGS
+260 AKRVTEQVCTEGS
-273 RAGEDIR
+273 RAVGDVR
-280 VSCQK
+280 ASCQK
-285 RVESPAVSTVNGSF
+285 RVESPGSAVNGSF
-299 VAVPLNSSPASCT
+299 VAVPLNSPPANST

-321 SVTSISPT
+321 SVTSIHPT
-329 GRNFVVPV
+329 GKNVVMPV
-337 SSGSSNPDWV
+337 SSGNSNPDCLLV
-347 PLGANGT
+347 GAKGI

-378 MIICPVSSS
+378 IIIYPVSSS
-387 PTETFQ
+387 PTETLQISPAFPTT
-393 LSSVCLSNLAAEV
+393 LAAQV
-406 DLAIKN
+406 DLAVQS
-412 ILGSPDKNTSMSPLV
+412 ILGSPDKNTSIGPF
-427 PSIAY
+427 AY
-432 MPETASVTDHSGEEM
+432 MPETAAVTDLTDEEEM

-461 TLKRPKPV
+461 ILKRPKPV
-469 EAFSTSLKDYFQD
+469 EAFCTSLKDYFQD
-482 VCKFMAMDREVTL
+482 VCNFMAMDREVTL
-495 EHLYIDGVLMQGQ
+495 DHLYIDGALMQGQ

-542 IFQVPGGKELETK
+542 IFQVLGGKELETK

-622 QVFEYIMQNP
+622 EVFEYILQNP
-632 DKILLIFD
+632 NKVLLIFD

-647 HDGFTHSS
+647 HDGFTHYP

-678 LNGCTLLLTARPKDK
+678 LSGCTLLLTARPKDK

-698 SKVDKIIEMV
+698 SKVDKIIEMT
-708 GFSSQQIDSYI
+708 GFSPQQVELYI
-719 TRYFEGL
+719 ARYFEGL
-726 PYCDDAVKLITDCQY
+726 PYSDDAVKLITDCQY

-760 MMFEMGDKDLPSTL
+760 MMFEMGDKDLPPTL

-787 PTQTDVT
+787 PTQTDAT
-794 AMKNQHNITRLAQVA
+794 AVGNQQHVTRLAQLA

-820 KSNLFPSK
+820 KSRLFPSQ

-844 FPKHLGNGEEEFGSV
+844 FPKHSGNGEEEFGSA

-870 ALHLVL
+870 ALHLLL
-876 AEEIKDKSLT
+876 AEDIKDKSLT
-886 KYLSLPSRKKK
+886 KYLSLPARKKK
-897 PYNWLDLVP
+897 PHNWLDLVP

-917 DSYLC
+917 DPFLC
-922 SFSDEEARKIITKKQ
+922 SLSDEHVMKIITKKQ

-945 KIQISDLYPEKL
+945 KVQISDLYPEKL
-957 LELLSCVYETQDS
+957 LELLHCVYETQDN

-981 PELSFLGT
+981 AELSFLGT
-989 LLTPPDVYVLHSI
+989 LLTPPDVYVLHFI

-1025 HLVGLKNVTSFRAS
+1025 HLVGLKNVTSFS
-1039 LSDTV
+1039 
-1044 RLWGTLEQTKE
+1044 
-1055 YELLRISVEKFGI
+1055 
-1068 DPFKA
+1068 
-1073 ETVKDINDL
+1073 
-1082 SGLVQMQE
+1082 
-1090 KMIPCMEDAPGCN
+1090 MEEAFGCN
-1103 ICEIPAIKNLRKLEF
+1103 INEIPAIKNLRKLEF
-1118 ALGPVCGLQGFLKLV
+1118 ALGPACGLQGFLKLV
-1133 EILPAFPSLQHLDLD
+1133 EILAAFPSLQHLDLD
-1148 ALSGNEIGD
+1148 ALSENEIGD
-1157 EGVKSLCEVF
+1157 EGTKSLCEVL
-1167 SQLTSLETLN
+1167 SELTSLETLN
-1177 LSQNKITDV
+1177 LSQNKITDL
-1186 GARQLATAL
+1186 GAEQLATAL
-1195 PSLSSLRTLSLYNNY
+1195 PSLSSLKTLSLYNNY
-1210 ICDAGVENIAKILPA
+1210 ICDAGAENIAKILPA

-1236 NKITDAGAQT
+1236 NKITDAGAQK

-1253 CPHVKSVAMWNPTI
+1253 CPHIKSVAMWNPTI